1 MNRHHNPSNIHP
13 PAGLYT
19 HTVETLPGAR
29 WLHVAGQLGMRPNGT
44 TPEGIEA
51 QAEQAWR
58 NVEAALASAAMD
70 FADLVRVNY
79 YLTDT
84 AHIAPARAVRDRFL
98 KQPVPVA
105 TLLVVKSL
113 AGPEWLIEIEATAA
127 KM

>member
-1 MNRHHNPSNIHP
+1 MNRHHNPPTIHP

-19 HTVETLPGAR
+19 HTVEVAPGAR
-29 WLHVAGQLGMRPNGT
+29 WLLVAGQLGMRPDGT
-44 TPEGIEA
+44 TPAGIEA
-51 QAEQAWR
+51 QAEQAWK
-58 NVEAALASAAMD
+58 NVEAALATAGMD
-70 FADLVRVNY
+70 LTDLVRVNY

-84 AHIAPARAVRDRFL
+84 AHIAPARAVRERFL
-98 KQPVPVA
+98 KQPVPAA